1 MIRSLQSLILAVL
14 LAPLAYA
21 ADDAHGEGGLL
32 PEWLTHGDTNTAF
45 AALVVF
51 LLIMWRVGA
60 FKMLTS
66 ALDKRA
72 ETIEAQLNEAKD
84 LREAAAKMLADAE
97 RQQKQADD
105 DAAAIVEQA
114 KKDADALMTEARAS
128 LADRMKRR
136 EALAEARIEQAANE
150 AAAQVRRAAADAA
163 TKAAEAIL
171 TERAGGDQFE
181 AAASE
186 IEKALN

>member
-1 MIRSLQSLILAVL
+1 MRKSLSSLTL
-14 LAPLAYA
+14 LALMTPA
-21 ADDAHGEGGLL
+21 ASAAEDAHGDAGFL
-32 PEWLTHGDTNTAF
+32 PEWLTHSDTNMAF
-45 AALVVF
+45 AALVIF

-72 ETIEAQLNEAKD
+72 ETIETQLNEAKD

-97 RQQKQADD
+97 RQQKQANK
-105 DAAAIVEQA
+105 DAEQIIAQA
-114 KKDADALMTEARAS
+114 KTDAEALMVESRET
-128 LADRMKRR
+128 LAERLKRR

-150 AAAQVRRAAADAA
+150 ATAEVRRAAADAA
-163 TKAAEAIL
+163 TKAAQAIL
-171 TERAGGDQFE
+171 TEQAGVDQFE